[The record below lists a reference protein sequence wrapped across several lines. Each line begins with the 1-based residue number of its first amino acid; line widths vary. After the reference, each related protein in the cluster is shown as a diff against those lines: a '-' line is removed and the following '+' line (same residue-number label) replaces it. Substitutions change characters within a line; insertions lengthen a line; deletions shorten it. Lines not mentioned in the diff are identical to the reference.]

1 MTAIST
7 VSFANK
13 VDGASGLTGNVSAA
27 DMNDLKTKLNTVIA
41 VLNFLYDFTFDG
53 SGNITAATLKTDTSL
68 PSVDLLPLFNNAVVV
83 GGKITITDGTVQQL
97 TAPATL
103 TASSIISTGMTL
115 NWAASQNATGYIL
128 QRSTA
133 ADFSTALTTVYTGSS
148 LTFIDSGLA
157 VSTTYYYRVVSTAA
171 GYANS
176 AYRTGSFA
184 TIAGSN
190 PQLGT
195 SANIATSNV
204 TAAGIT
210 ISWAAVNNATNYQLQ
225 RSLTADFASNTA
237 VFNSSGLTFTDSGLT
252 GTTTYYYRVFASA
265 SGYTSGG
272 YANTSATTLSAGGG
286 SGSGL
291 TSLTAFDFV
300 DTIQPVAAGSNS
312 FKWSTTG
319 GGSSD
324 IGFAVK
330 SSLKI
335 PAGGTGYVQV
345 QCLPNTVGS
354 SSGWIGLFKD
364 VVNYTG
370 ISDSEM
376 SCRRNNAGSV
386 GWRYTGIS
394 ENGTANGALADNGYL
409 RIRTDGTTIYL
420 ERSTDQTTWTLVVS
434 RAQIN
439 QDLFIH
445 LNIYGSSTYGSDQDK
460 VSNIQYTGFVAA

>member
-1 MTAIST
+1 MDIKLVPYAD
-7 VSFANK
+7 K
-13 VDGASGLTGNVSAA
+13 VAGSLTTTGQVSADDLNQIKKILNA
-27 DMNDLKTKLNTVIA
+27 ITQALFDLDSSGVATTGVVKLVALPDVELLDYFND
-41 VLNFLYDFTFDG
+41 
-53 SGNITAATLKTDTSL
+53 AT
-68 PSVDLLPLFNNAVVV
+68 VV
-83 GGKITITDGTVQQL
+83 GGKLTIGTGSGSGSGTGSTPQL
-97 TAPATL
+97 TTPASL
-103 TASSIISTGMTL
+103 TASNI
-115 NWAASQNATGYIL
+115 AAT
-128 QRSTA
+128 
-133 ADFSTALTTVYTGSS
+133 S
-148 LTFIDSGLA
+148 LTLTWPA
-157 VSTTYYYRVVSTAA
+157 VA
-171 GYANS
+171 G
-176 AYRTGSFA
+176 
-184 TIAGSN
+184 
-190 PQLGT
+190 
-195 SANIATSNV
+195 ATSYTV
-204 TAAGIT
+204 
-210 ISWAAVNNATNYQLQ
+210 V
-225 RSLTADFASNTA
+225 RSLTADFASNITIYNGSG
-237 VFNSSGLTFTDSGLT
+237 VTLNDTGLTASTL
-252 GTTTYYYRVFASA
+252 YYYRIIANA
-265 SGYTSGG
+265 SGYTSSP
-272 YANTSATTLSAGGG
+272 ARSTSATTIAAASGGG

-312 FKWSTTG
+312 FKWSATG

-376 SCRRNNAGSV
+376 ACRRNNAGSV

-394 ENGTANGALADNGYL
+394 ENGTANGALADDGYL